1 MLDTDLPQKMA
12 VAVSGGGDSMALLY
26 LAADWAR
33 LRAIEM
39 AVVTVDHQ
47 LRRESGEEAALV
59 KQVSQDLGLPHT
71 TLAWR
76 DWNGQGNYAGRSGRD
91 VLNAV
96 ASGIGCGWPV
106 GDCASP

>member
-1 MLDTDLPQKMA
+1 MLGTDLPQKMA

-76 DWNGQGNYAGRSGRD
+76 D
-91 VLNAV
+91 
-96 ASGIGCGWPV
+96 
-106 GDCASP
+106 